1 MRTHKIALDEPS
13 NNEGIIESHISSFIV
28 FCQAE
33 KQAAVAHSLRA
44 QADIE
49 LHGSDEKG
57 KFIVVTEAKNQGII
71 LDRIERISAIA
82 GVINTSMV
90 YHQVSALDELDDTL
104 DAFQDA
110 SLITTELA

>member
-57 KFIVVTEAKNQGII
+57 V
-71 LDRIERISAIA
+71 
-82 GVINTSMV
+82 
-90 YHQVSALDELDDTL
+90 ELFHLTKKSFRKRENFFL
-104 DAFQDA
+104 RKIYNKVFR
-110 SLITTELA
+110 